1 MDLFFVVA
9 SRLNE
14 YDTATLR
21 SYHVDKQAAIV
32 AMNKTIDSNLL
43 YIVLAHVQLAKNG
56 NIKYW
61 STGNESNK
69 TENRYNC

>member
-32 AMNKTIDSNLL
+32 AMNKTIDSNMLFV
-43 YIVLAHVQLAKNG
+43 VLAHVQLAKNG

-61 STGNESNK
+61 SIVK
-69 TENRYNC
+69 

>member
-1 MDLFFVVA
+1 MSLFYVVA

-21 SYHVDKQAAIV
+21 SFHVDKQAAIV
-32 AMNKTIDSNLL
+32 AMNKTIDSSSLFV
-43 YIVLAHVQLAKNG
+43 VLAHVQLAKNG

-61 STGNESNK
+61 STVK
-69 TENRYNC
+69 